1 MNCANGHSNVPGTIF
16 CTTCGAMIGSKSA
29 QGNFA
34 GASPYGS
41 ISEASPLNQFNSYP
55 TPLYSQPP
63 AKKKTGLIIGT
74 AIGGVAVLLTLVL
87 AIGFSS
93 KSNNSSNPSTSATAA
108 EGSTNSESIGSGSEM
123 SDSEFK
129 SYLQDEYSPLLQ
141 PIASGLKKVSIA
153 TVSNNELLVQSACLQ
168 LTDPI
173 SALSSLVSTPTG
185 RSAFDLISSQL
196 VDHLNLLESSCVAA
210 DFVSSSAYMD
220 LVSTDIELLTGL
232 IPN

>member
-1 MNCANGHSNVPGTIF
+1 
-16 CTTCGAMIGSKSA
+16 MIGSTSA

-41 ISEASPLNQFNSYP
+41 ISEASLLSQFNSYP
-55 TPLYSQPP
+55 TPVFSQPP

-93 KSNNSSNPSTSATAA
+93 KSNNSSNPATSATAV
-108 EGSTNSESIGSGSEM
+108 EGSTNSESTGSGSEM

-129 SYLQDEYSPLLQ
+129 SYLQDQYSPLLQ
-141 PIASGLKKVSIA
+141 PIALGLKKVSISA
-153 TVSNNELLVQSACLQ
+153 GSYNELLVQSTCLQ
-168 LTDPI
+168 LTEPI
-173 SALSSLVSTPTG
+173 SALANLISTPTG
-185 RSAFDLISSQL
+185 RSAFDLMSNQL

-210 DFVSSSAYMD
+210 DFVSSSAYID
-220 LVSTDIELLTGL
+220 LVGADIELLTGL
-232 IPN
+232 IPS